1 MADLR
6 ARLAQATGFEWDA
19 GNATKNW
26 AKHEV
31 SQAECEQVFFNAP
44 LVLAADPAHSAHE
57 DRFFALGQTDGERL
71 LLVVFTLRG
80 PLVRVI
86 SARPMSRGEREVYRH
101 AQAQEDAE

>member
-1 MADLR
+1 MIDLR

-19 GNATKNW
+19 GNAPKNW

-44 LVLAADPAHSAHE
+44 LVPAVDPAHSAQE
-57 DRFFALGQTDGERL
+57 DRVFALGQTDGERL
-71 LLVVFTLRG
+71 LLVVFTIRG

-86 SARPMSRGEREVYRH
+86 SARPMSRGEREVDRD
-101 AQAQEDAE
+101 AQAQDAAE